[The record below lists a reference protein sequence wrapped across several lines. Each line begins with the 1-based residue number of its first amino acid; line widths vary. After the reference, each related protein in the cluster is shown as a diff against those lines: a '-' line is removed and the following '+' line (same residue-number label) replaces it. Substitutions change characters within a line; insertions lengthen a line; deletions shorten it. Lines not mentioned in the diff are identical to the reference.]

1 MRIFQPNFNRVLT
14 SEIRQ
19 QDQSVETSAAAGLSS
34 CREEA
39 FRRVIQDEEFQTAL
53 EYSSGMNKMEHERHL
68 YAYRN

>member
-53 EYSSGMNKMEHERHL
+53 EYSSGMNKM
-68 YAYRN
+68 